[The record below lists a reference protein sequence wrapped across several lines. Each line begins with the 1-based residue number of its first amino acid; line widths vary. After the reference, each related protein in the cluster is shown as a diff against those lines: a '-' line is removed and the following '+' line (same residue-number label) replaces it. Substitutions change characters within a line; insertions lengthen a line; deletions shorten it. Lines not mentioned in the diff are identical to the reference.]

1 MRFPEIRVSGIEKWF
16 LGLNR
21 RIHHPTEKFALA
33 EIPRA
38 LEGMDHRGMRE
49 ECKKFVLEWMNEILY
64 YLIQKEED
72 LIQETVATLRSMFM

>member
-1 MRFPEIRVSGIEKWF
+1 MVSGTQ
-16 LGLNR
+16 LT
-21 RIHHPTEKFALA
+21 HPSPTEKFALA

-49 ECKKFVLEWMNEILY
+49 ECKKFELEWMNETLY

-72 LIQETVATLRSMFM
+72 LIQETVATVRSMFM